1 MGALSNFVAIGA
13 VVVGIGLGVGCGGG
27 SSDAAPGPLGR
38 HFDDMYIADIP
49 LDQKGTVVTSQNEWA
64 KAKME
69 NAKAES
75 DYNTIN
81 NQISVV
87 RNDRT
92 AAKLKVD
99 SALSNKKTAEAS
111 ADTNQINQAQKEL
124 RNAELGVKAADA
136 RVKYYEAYRD
146 YIKRYWRY
154 TQENMYWREAQY
166 ELSKAQLAQK
176 ANKQY
181 KGISYDWFPQQEA
194 ERNKRATA
202 ARERAEND
210 KGKATSARDKWN
222 VSQQSVDQATG
233 VPSHFPDPMAPTPTP
248 TTAGTSSPTVPT
260 APTPPPAPAQ

>member
-13 VVVGIGLGVGCGGG
+13 VLCAVGCGGG
-27 SSDAAPGPLGR
+27 SSESAPGPLGK

-81 NQISVV
+81 NQVSIVK
-87 RNDRT
+87 NDQK

-111 ADTNQINQAQKEL
+111 ADANQMNQAEKEL
-124 RNAELGVKAADA
+124 RTAELGVKAADA
-136 RVKYYEAYRD
+136 RVKYYEAVRSYM
-146 YIKRYWRY
+146 KKYWHY
-154 TQENMYWREAQY
+154 TQENMYWRESQY

-176 ANKQY
+176 ANKQP
-181 KGISYDWFPQQEA
+181 KGVDYQWFPKQES
-194 ERNKRATA
+194 ERSKRAA
-202 ARERAEND
+202 SAREKAENE
-210 KGKATSARDKWN
+210 KGKATAARDKWN
-222 VSQQSVDQATG
+222 AQQQAADQASG
-233 VPSHFPDPMAPTPTP
+233 QPSHYPDPLAPAPTPT
-248 TTAGTSSPTVPT
+248 TTVTTQPPA
-260 APTPPPAPAQ
+260 APVAPAPPPQE